1 MRWADLEKELDA
13 IPGVRANFEHLYPFH
28 AEAIGIAALRA
39 DLEMTQTEFGQLVGV
54 PQSTVAR
61 LESGQQNPSVGM
73 LKRIAKA
80 TGTEV
85 VIEFRRPHRKRQ
97 ASTRRA
103 GAAHKPS
110 SGTADIAPVER
121 VAASPRRR

>member
-1 MRWADLEKELDA
+1 MKWSDLREELMA
-13 IPGVRANFEHLYPFH
+13 IPGFKEGFDELFPYHDLSL
-28 AEAIGIAALRA
+28 EIGTLRA
-39 DLEMTQTEFGQLVGV
+39 DLDMTQTEFGQLVGV

-73 LKRIAKA
+73 LKRIAQA
-80 TGTEV
+80 TGTEL
-85 VIEFRRPHRKRQ
+85 VIQFRRPRRQRQ

-103 GAAHKPS
+103 GAARKPS
-110 SGTADIAPVER
+110 SGIGDIAPGER